1 MLQKFLKFIEKKG
14 IIMSNNNIKEN
25 KKVDLEKIIKD
36 QLKKDGIS
44 EEWMKEHLIVE
55 MWSEK

>member
-1 MLQKFLKFIEKKG
+1 
-14 IIMSNNNIKEN
+14 MSNNNIKEN